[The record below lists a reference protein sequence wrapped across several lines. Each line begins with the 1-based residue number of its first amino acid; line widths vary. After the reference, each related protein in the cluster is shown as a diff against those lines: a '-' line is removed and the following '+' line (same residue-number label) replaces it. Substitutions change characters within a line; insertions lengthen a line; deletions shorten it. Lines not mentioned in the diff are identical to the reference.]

1 MNIFIIGGGGREHA
15 IALKVSESR
24 KANRIYCAPGNA
36 GIEEI
41 AECAD
46 ISVMDFERL
55 IAFAKEKKM
64 DLVIIGPD
72 DPLAAGLTDAF
83 EKEGFRV
90 FGPDRK
96 AALIESSKAFSKN
109 LMKKYGIPTP
119 DYRIFKDADEALNYV
134 KGAKYP
140 LVVKADGLALGK
152 GVLICEDR
160 KAAEEA
166 VKEIMRDK
174 KFGEAGKTAVIEE
187 FITGTEV
194 SVLCFCDGNTVKPMA
209 SAMDFKR
216 AKDGDKGLNTGGM
229 GNVSPN
235 PYYTEDVARLCM
247 EKIFKP
253 TVKAMKAEG
262 RPFKGVLF
270 AGLMLT
276 ENGPEV
282 LEYNARFGDPETQ
295 AVLPR
300 LETDII
306 DIMESC
312 IDGRLS
318 DKELK
323 FKDEACVCVVLASG
337 GYPGDYEKGKEVV
350 IKEGFG
356 KNGLYLFHAGTKRQN
371 GRVVTAGG
379 RVFGVSALG
388 STIKEAR
395 KKAYEA
401 VTLVEFDNKYMR
413 KDIAEK
419 AETV

>member
-1 MNIFIIGGGGREHA
+1 
-15 IALKVSESR
+15 
-24 KANRIYCAPGNA
+24 
-36 GIEEI
+36 
-41 AECAD
+41 
-46 ISVMDFERL
+46 
-55 IAFAKEKKM
+55 
-64 DLVIIGPD
+64 
-72 DPLAAGLTDAF
+72 
-83 EKEGFRV
+83 
-90 FGPDRK
+90 
-96 AALIESSKAFSKN
+96 
-109 LMKKYGIPTP
+109 
-119 DYRIFKDADEALNYV
+119 
-134 KGAKYP
+134 
-140 LVVKADGLALGK
+140 
-152 GVLICEDR
+152 
-160 KAAEEA
+160 
-166 VKEIMRDK
+166 
-174 KFGEAGKTAVIEE
+174 
-187 FITGTEV
+187 
-194 SVLCFCDGNTVKPMA
+194 MA

-337 GYPGDYEKGKEVV
+337 GYPGAYEKDKEVV